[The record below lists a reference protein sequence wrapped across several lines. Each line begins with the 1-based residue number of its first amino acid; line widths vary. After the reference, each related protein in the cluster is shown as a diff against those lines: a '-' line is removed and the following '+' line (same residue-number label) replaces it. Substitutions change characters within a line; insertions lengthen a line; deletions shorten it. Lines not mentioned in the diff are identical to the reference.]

1 MFLVKDALKICSKFT
16 VEHPFWSV
24 ISIKL
29 QSKFIESTLRH
40 GCSQK
45 KSMYIFRTRFTKNTS
60 GRLLLK
66 IVTGFYPIPI
76 FPKNLHYLYL
86 INKFHIITV
95 HFEHTHK
102 HTDLRFLLIN
112 WTSICLFRMD
122 ITVLI
127 YKRNS
132 FVFHIR

>member
-1 MFLVKDALKICSKFT
+1 MIVFLQKYRSIHPKVFLVKDALKICSKFT

-66 IVTGFYPIPI
+66 IVTGFKPIPI

-95 HFEHTHK
+95 HFEHTQTHWPK
-102 HTDLRFLLIN
+102 I
-112 WTSICLFRMD
+112 SIDKLNKYLP
-122 ITVLI
+122 V
-127 YKRNS
+127 
-132 FVFHIR
+132 